1 MKNIYQKVI
10 GEKIDTY
17 YMDFNL
23 TRKIN
28 DDHIAIM
35 LAVYC
40 VIYKILDTYIYSR
53 CIIVFLHIRYERP
66 QYVTELRSKS

>member
-35 LAVYC
+35 LAV
-40 VIYKILDTYIYSR
+40 
-53 CIIVFLHIRYERP
+53 
-66 QYVTELRSKS
+66 

>member
-1 MKNIYQKVI
+1 MDWPHYKNFVSWKQNIMKNIYQKVI

-23 TRKIN
+23 KIN

-35 LAVYC
+35 LAV
-40 VIYKILDTYIYSR
+40 
-53 CIIVFLHIRYERP
+53 
-66 QYVTELRSKS
+66 